1 MTAKEYL
8 QQIKMLDAKAKN
20 SRDRAESI
28 RESIQRVKAVSYSDT
43 KTRTAQGERTAGKLG
58 RLEEL
63 ESQAVKDVI
72 ELEEKKAEMAEKI
85 NALSNPLHV
94 RLLYLRYVKL
104 MDWEEIAEEMG
115 FTERHIYRMHGNA
128 LTEFKKIN
136 LQSSKNG

>member
-8 QQIKMLDAKAKN
+8 QQIKILDAKAKN
-20 SRDRAESI
+20 SKDRVESI
-28 RESIQRVKAVSYSDT
+28 RESMQRVKAVSYSDT
-43 KTRTAQGERTAGKLG
+43 KTRTAQGERMASKLG

-63 ESQAVKDVI
+63 EAQAVKDVI
-72 ELEEKKAEMAEKI
+72 ELEEEKAEMAEKI

-115 FTERHIYRMHGNA
+115 YALQHIFRLHKRA
-128 LTEFKKIN
+128 LQAMEK
-136 LQSSKNG
+136 KNGSIVF